1 MKNRRSPLY
10 LSLLI
15 LLAVGMACS
24 ITGTV
29 TPTETEA
36 PISEPTGKVVEPT
49 TEEPTAEVPTDE
61 PTVEATTEVPNRGQI
76 VYTHA
81 GNLWRYIVDT
91 GAITQITMDGVADSY
106 EMSYG
111 HPLISP
117 DGSLLAFDRGTT
129 SFIHDFAS
137 TSMFSFA
144 DGRRILQWV
153 GDAREY
159 IFYRGNL
166 TCPAVENLEDQV
178 LLNFDLVRVNFD
190 APTVETFITNVGGG
204 LKFPQN
210 VSENG
215 QWASVTYCGCYSECG
230 ANNLVNL
237 TTGVTVNPPM
247 SFSAGD
253 FAFSP
258 DSLFFVTATRQM
270 FGYYQSPLYI
280 ANADY
285 TGMTSIFSEPNS
297 APLWY
302 RWSPDG
308 QWIAM
313 TLIYFDFDGMTI
325 TDSRVVLLKPNG
337 SSVTIV
343 DDPTASFIDWSP
355 DGTQVLYSI
364 AAGGSSTFHIYDL
377 ASGVNTTLP
386 MAVSGSMYLEADW
399 GQLP

>member
-1 MKNRRSPLY
+1 MKTRRSPLY

-36 PISEPTGKVVEPT
+36 PISEPTEKVVEPT
-49 TEEPTAEVPTDE
+49 AAVPTAEEPTAEVT
-61 PTVEATTEVPNRGQI
+61 AEVPNRGQI
-76 VYTHA
+76 VYSYQ

-111 HPLISP
+111 YPLISP
-117 DGSLLAFDRGTT
+117 DGSLLAFDRGTS

-144 DGRRILQWV
+144 DGRKILQWV

-159 IFYRGNL
+159 VFYRGNL

-190 APTVETFITNVGGG
+190 TPSTEIFIRNIAGG

-215 QWASVTYCGCYSECG
+215 QWAGVMYCGCYSECG
-230 ANNLVNL
+230 SNNLLNL
-237 TTGVTVNPPM
+237 TTGLAYNPPM
-247 SFSAGD
+247 TLYAGEL
-253 FAFSP
+253 AFSP
-258 DSLFFVTATRQM
+258 DSLFIVTAQQQVY
-270 FGYYQSPLYI
+270 GYYQSPLYI
-280 ANADY
+280 ANVDY

-313 TLIYFDFDGMTI
+313 TLIYFDSDGMTI

-343 DDPTASFIDWSP
+343 DGPTASFVDWSP
-355 DGTQVLYSI
+355 DGTQVLYSK
-364 AAGGSSTFHIYDL
+364 AAGGSSTLHIYDL
-377 ASGVNTTLP
+377 ASGVKTTLP
-386 MAVSGSMYLEADW
+386 MTVNGSMYLEADW

>member
-1 MKNRRSPLY
+1 MKTRRSPLY
-10 LSLLI
+10 LTLVL

-24 ITGTV
+24 ITGTA
-29 TPTETEA
+29 TPTEEVPHTIETTEA
-36 PISEPTGKVVEPT
+36 VVTEEVVTTTEAAVEP
-49 TEEPTAEVPTDE
+49 TEEPTV
-61 PTVEATTEVPNRGQI
+61 EVPNRGQI
-76 VYTHA
+76 VYVYQ

-91 GAITQITMDGVADSY
+91 GINTQLTTDGVAGSY

-111 HPLISP
+111 HPLIAP
-117 DGSLLAFDRGTT
+117 DGSLLAFEKNNMSYIQDY
-129 SFIHDFAS
+129 AS
-137 TSMFSFA
+137 GAITGFP
-144 DGRRILQWV
+144 DGRHILQWA
-153 GDAREY
+153 GNAREY

-166 TCPAVENLEDQV
+166 TCPAIENLDDQV

-190 APTVETFITNVGGG
+190 VPTSEIFLANVGGG

-215 QWASVTYCGCYSECG
+215 QWAGVMYCGCYSECG
-230 ANNLVNL
+230 ANNLLNL
-237 TTGVTVNPPM
+237 TTGVTVSPPM

-285 TGMTSIFSEPNS
+285 SGMTAIFSEPNS

-313 TLIYFDFDGMTI
+313 TLIYFDSDGMTI

-337 SSVTIV
+337 SNVTIV
-343 DDPTASFIDWSP
+343 DGPNANFVAWSP

-364 AAGGSSTFHIYDL
+364 TAGESSTLHIYDL
-377 ASGVNTTLP
+377 ASGVKTSLP
-386 MAVSGSMYLEADW
+386 MMVSGSMYLEADW
-399 GQLP
+399 GRLP

>member
-1 MKNRRSPLY
+1 MKNHRSPLY
-10 LSLLI
+10 LLLI
-15 LLAVGMACS
+15 LLLAVSLACS
-24 ITGTV
+24 VSGTA
-29 TPTETEA
+29 TPTEEEPHNVETTVAPTE
-36 PISEPTGKVVEPT
+36 EPVVETTVAPEEP
-49 TEEPTAEVPTDE
+49 TEEPT
-61 PTVEATTEVPNRGQI
+61 VEMPNRGQI
-76 VYTHA
+76 IYAHN

-111 HPLISP
+111 SPLVSP
-117 DGSLLAFDRGTT
+117 DGSLLAFDRGTS

-137 TSMFSFA
+137 TSMFSFV

-153 GDAREY
+153 GDARDY

-166 TCPAVENLEDQV
+166 TCPAVKDLDDQV

-190 APTVETFITNVGGG
+190 TPSSEIFIKNIGGG
-204 LKFPQN
+204 LKFPQS

-215 QWASVTYCGCYSECG
+215 QWAGVTFCGCYSECG
-230 ANNLVNL
+230 AANLVNL
-237 TTGVTVNPPM
+237 VSGVTVSPPM
-247 SFSAGD
+247 SFYAGD

-258 DSLFFVTATRQM
+258 DSLFFVTATQQM

-280 ANADY
+280 ANSDY
-285 TGMTSIFSEPNS
+285 SGMTAIFSEPNS

-313 TLIYFDFDGMTI
+313 TLVYFDSDGMTL

-337 SSVTIV
+337 SNVTIV
-343 DDPTASFIDWSP
+343 DGPDASFVDWSP

-364 AAGGSSTFHIYDL
+364 ASGSTSTLKIYDL
-377 ASGVNTTLP
+377 ASGVKSTLP
-386 MAVSGSMYLEADW
+386 MTVSGSMYLEADW
-399 GQLP
+399 GDLP

>member
-1 MKNRRSPLY
+1 MKTRKSPLY

-15 LLAVGMACS
+15 LLVVGMACS
-24 ITGTV
+24 ITGTAP
-29 TPTETEA
+29 PTETDA
-36 PISEPTGKVVEPT
+36 PISAPPEKVVEPT
-49 TEEPTAEVPTDE
+49 AAVPTAEEPTAEVT
-61 PTVEATTEVPNRGQI
+61 AEVPNRGQI
-76 VYTHA
+76 VYSYQ

-111 HPLISP
+111 YPLISP
-117 DGSLLAFDRGTT
+117 DGSLLAFDRGTS

-144 DGRRILQWV
+144 DGRKILQWV

-159 IFYRGNL
+159 VFYRGNL

-190 APTVETFITNVGGG
+190 TPSTEIFIRNIAGG

-215 QWASVTYCGCYSECG
+215 QWAGVMYCGCYSECG
-230 ANNLVNL
+230 SNNLLNL
-237 TTGVTVNPPM
+237 TTGLAYNPPM
-247 SFSAGD
+247 TLYAGEL
-253 FAFSP
+253 AFSP
-258 DSLFFVTATRQM
+258 DSLFIVTAQQQVY
-270 FGYYQSPLYI
+270 GYYQSPLYI
-280 ANADY
+280 ANVDY

-313 TLIYFDFDGMTI
+313 TLIYFDSDGMTI

-343 DDPTASFIDWSP
+343 DGPTASFVDWSP
-355 DGTQVLYSI
+355 DGTQLLYSK
-364 AAGGSSTFHIYDL
+364 AAGGSSTLHIYDL
-377 ASGVNTTLP
+377 ASGVKTTLP
-386 MAVSGSMYLEADW
+386 MTVSGSMYLEADW
-399 GQLP
+399 GRLP

>member
-1 MKNRRSPLY
+1 MKTRKSPLY

-15 LLAVGMACS
+15 LLVVGMACS
-24 ITGTV
+24 ITGTA

-36 PISEPTGKVVEPT
+36 PISEPTEKVVEPT
-49 TEEPTAEVPTDE
+49 TAEEPTEEPTAEVT
-61 PTVEATTEVPNRGQI
+61 AEVPNRGQI
-76 VYTHA
+76 VYTHS

-106 EMSYG
+106 EMSYR

-117 DGSLLAFDRGTT
+117 DGNLLAFDRGTS

-153 GDAREY
+153 GNAREY
-159 IFYRGNL
+159 VFYRGNL

-190 APTVETFITNVGGG
+190 TPSTEIFIRNIAGG

-215 QWASVTYCGCYSECG
+215 QWAGVMYCGCYSECG
-230 ANNLVNL
+230 SNNLLNL
-237 TTGVTVNPPM
+237 TTGVAYNPPM
-247 SFSAGD
+247 TLYAGEL
-253 FAFSP
+253 AFSP
-258 DSLFFVTATRQM
+258 DSLFIVTAQQQVY
-270 FGYYQSPLYI
+270 GYYQSPLYI
-280 ANADY
+280 ANVDY

-313 TLIYFDFDGMTI
+313 TLIYFDSDGMTI

-343 DDPTASFIDWSP
+343 DGPTASFVDWSP

-364 AAGGSSTFHIYDL
+364 TPGESSTLHIYDM
-377 ASGVNTTLP
+377 ASGVKTTLP
-386 MAVSGSMYLEADW
+386 MTVSGSMYLEADW

>member
-1 MKNRRSPLY
+1 MKTRRSPLY

-36 PISEPTGKVVEPT
+36 PISEPTEKVVEPT
-49 TEEPTAEVPTDE
+49 AAVPTAEEPTAEVT
-61 PTVEATTEVPNRGQI
+61 AEVPNRGQI
-76 VYTHA
+76 VYSYQ

-111 HPLISP
+111 YPLISP
-117 DGSLLAFDRGTT
+117 DGSLLAFDRGTS

-144 DGRRILQWV
+144 DGRKILQWV

-159 IFYRGNL
+159 VFYRGNL

-190 APTVETFITNVGGG
+190 TPSTEIFIRNIAGG

-215 QWASVTYCGCYSECG
+215 QWAGVMYCGCYSECG
-230 ANNLVNL
+230 SNNLLNL
-237 TTGVTVNPPM
+237 TTGVAYNPPM
-247 SFSAGD
+247 TLYAGEL
-253 FAFSP
+253 AFSP
-258 DSLFFVTATRQM
+258 DSLFIVTAQQQVY
-270 FGYYQSPLYI
+270 GYYQSPLYI
-280 ANADY
+280 ANVDY

-313 TLIYFDFDGMTI
+313 TLIYFDSDGMTI

-343 DDPTASFIDWSP
+343 DGPTASFVDWSP
-355 DGTQVLYSI
+355 DGTQVLYSK
-364 AAGGSSTFHIYDL
+364 AAGGSSTLHIYDL
-377 ASGVNTTLP
+377 ASGVKTTLP
-386 MAVSGSMYLEADW
+386 MTVNGSMYLEADW